1 MAAGNAY
8 GSASIVLSFYF
19 VLQLGPRTIWAKSNP
34 DVQSAVK
41 SHCAKSGAQ
50 QRKNLRSDCAKAG
63 NGLRRNLRTTNNNT
77 KKETME
83 NTIATPSPLP
93 AGGRA
98 PASLIERMATQ
109 QARRISPITVFGG
122 IVILARQTYGGLV
135 CWLEI
140 ESVVI

>member
-1 MAAGNAY
+1 M
-8 GSASIVLSFYF
+8 
-19 VLQLGPRTIWAKSNP
+19 
-34 DVQSAVK
+34 
-41 SHCAKSGAQ
+41 
-50 QRKNLRSDCAKAG
+50 
-63 NGLRRNLRTTNNNT
+63 RTTNNNT

-98 PASLIERMATQ
+98 PASLIERRATQ

>member
-1 MAAGNAY
+1 M
-8 GSASIVLSFYF
+8 
-19 VLQLGPRTIWAKSNP
+19 
-34 DVQSAVK
+34 
-41 SHCAKSGAQ
+41 
-50 QRKNLRSDCAKAG
+50 
-63 NGLRRNLRTTNNNT
+63 RTTNNNT

-98 PASLIERMATQ
+98 PASLIERRATQ

-122 IVILARQTYGGLV
+122 IVILARQIYLPDVRRTSGELV